1 MKRDHKRGSADRGNT
16 GSNRGQYKQSQHAH
30 NNPRRGAAG
39 ILLTCDTGREA
50 KARREGL
57 AILQQDWEQNYVA
70 TPSIPSYI
78 AESHDNAHRSE
89 PTTKPSSDSL
99 DTELEQLRRTGTSTI
114 APSFAVYETGCKG
127 TVLILCTAGRLIVPP
142 RSKSD
147 TGGVEPNP
155 PKKPK
160 LDTLAEDAAASP
172 PSVTEDKTNEEAQAS
187 NGDLTHGSIQTSAA
201 CVSVSRADWD
211 PFDVVRRVV
220 QDMENGANT
229 LTSSRFITRMIP
241 MQASCY
247 TSIEDI
253 QHAVEKLLEPI
264 VAIQAKQSP
273 TASSASS
280 GVARVPTFAVQEKRR
295 FCSHIK
301 HDQIVDAIGAVVDR
315 VTNAGWKVNLT
326 SPDYTLWIEVCK
338 NVTGVS
344 VVPLHDLKPKN
355 FNLAEFR
362 DSLAAAAAAV
372 ELPE

>member
-1 MKRDHKRGSADRGNT
+1 MKRDRKRGSADRGNG
-16 GSNRGQYKQSQHAH
+16 GSTRGQYKQSQHAH

-70 TPSIPSYI
+70 TPSSPSNVTIP
-78 AESHDNAHRSE
+78 HDEAQPSA
-89 PTTKPSSDSL
+89 TKPSSDSL
-99 DTELEQLRRTGTSTI
+99 DAELEQLRRTNTV

-127 TVLILCTAGRLIVPP
+127 TVFILCTASRPIVPP
-142 RSKSD
+142 RLKSD
-147 TGGVEPNP
+147 TGGVDPNP
-155 PKKPK
+155 AKKPK
-160 LDTLAEDAAASP
+160 LDTPAEDTAPSP
-172 PSVTEDKTNEEAQAS
+172 PSVTEGKTNEEAQAA
-187 NGDLTHGSIQTSAA
+187 NGDLAHGSIQTRAA
-201 CVSVSRADWD
+201 CASVSRADWN

-220 QDMENGANT
+220 RDMENGANT

-241 MQASCY
+241 IQASCY

-253 QHAVEKLLEPI
+253 QYAVEKLLEPI
-264 VAIQAKQSP
+264 VTMQAKQATTGSS
-273 TASSASS
+273 TAST
-280 GVARVPTFAVQEKRR
+280 ARIPTFAVQEKRR
-295 FCSHIK
+295 FCGHIK

-315 VTNAGWKVNLT
+315 VTNGWKVNLT
-326 SPDYTLWIEVCK
+326 LPDYTIWIEVCK

-344 VVPLHDLKPKN
+344 IVPLHNLKPKN

-372 ELPE
+372 EPAK